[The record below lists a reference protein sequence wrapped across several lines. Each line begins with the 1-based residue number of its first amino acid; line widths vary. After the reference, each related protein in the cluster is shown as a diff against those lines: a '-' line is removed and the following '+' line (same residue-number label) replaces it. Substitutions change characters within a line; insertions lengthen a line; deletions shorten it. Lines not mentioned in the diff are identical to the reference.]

1 MIMII
6 SAYDVTAKLIL
17 QAIHYFT
24 PHMKGG
30 HLGMCN
36 HLGMLGMCSIYA
48 VCAYFASCAFKI
60 SQWSYR
66 AVKRYL
72 LHSFCVSIV
81 FVNSLLNP
89 IIFSVRIR
97 QIRVAFIELLFR
109 TVNIAQAEQIEMRYF
124 GAANAVIPNEQ
135 RNINNNSNPTDINE
149 LPQQE
154 NNVLEQ
160 LNNNQNFHLTIQSP
174 LLMIWFSFNI
184 SVNVRFGFT

>member
-1 MIMII
+1 M
-6 SAYDVTAKLIL
+6 
-17 QAIHYFT
+17 
-24 PHMKGG
+24 
-30 HLGMCN
+30 
-36 HLGMLGMCSIYA
+36 
-48 VCAYFASCAFKI
+48 
-60 SQWSYR
+60 
-66 AVKRYL
+66 KRYL

-109 TVNIAQAEQIEMRYF
+109 TVNIAQAERIEMRYF

-160 LNNNQNFHLTIQSP
+160 LSNNQNFHLTIQSP
-174 LLMIWFSFNI
+174 LLMI
-184 SVNVRFGFT
+184 